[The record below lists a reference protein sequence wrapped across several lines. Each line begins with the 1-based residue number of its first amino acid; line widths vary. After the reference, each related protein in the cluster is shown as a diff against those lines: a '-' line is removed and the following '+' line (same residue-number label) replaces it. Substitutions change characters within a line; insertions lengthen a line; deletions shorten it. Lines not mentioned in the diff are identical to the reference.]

1 MKMGIQFPLFYPIT
15 NNFFFKKEG
24 FPKLFVEYI
33 IMICNP
39 KSTQNS
45 NVAARCIVPSEKL
58 GNNMARAQFIA
69 PLQHNKMGCV
79 PN

>member
-1 MKMGIQFPLFYPIT
+1 MEGIVKELGS
-15 NNFFFKKEG
+15 FFKT
-24 FPKLFVEYI
+24 FVEYI

-45 NVAARCIVPSEKL
+45 NVEARCIMPSEKL
-58 GNNMARAQFIA
+58 SNNMARIQFIV
-69 PLQHNKMGCV
+69 PLQHNKMECV